1 MERCRNWWR
10 LSYIFPVW
18 TAMAAS
24 KISSS
29 SWEKGRPLRP
39 CRLRK
44 EPATKWI
51 PRDRMTEDFPNSVV
65 IKYQRN
71 RILLQRPELGVS
83 SQHTKLSLGPRWRFK
98 TAHMSFAKAVCVEF
112 VSLFMSGPILYKILF
127 TLLTRERSTAGKRLA
142 MSSTWA
148 CRFLRSPRTSF
159 NCHWRRKES
168 ECVIDYSV
176 SARIV
181 YTSLI
186 NKSKS
191 ACPASWQLEW
201 DASSARTTKVQVVQQ
216 PIFTDDLVWT
226 WWWGTRAR
234 WRVSYSSET
243 VPFML
248 SVTTGRRCVVFTIAK
263 QTGELLTESLLK
275 ADRLMFILTLHP
287 VVLIH
292 IGDSTCLPGF

>member
-1 MERCRNWWR
+1 
-10 LSYIFPVW
+10 
-18 TAMAAS
+18 MAAVLYFPS
-24 KISSS
+24 LDGDGGVEDFFFFLGKRTSSS
-29 SWEKGRPLRP
+29 TVSAPERASDKMDPKRQDDGRFSEFCSHQISEKSNIVATARTRRVQSTYQVVVGPEMAIQNCPHVFGQSGLCRIRVIIHVRP
-39 CRLRK
+39 
-44 EPATKWI
+44 
-51 PRDRMTEDFPNSVV
+51 
-65 IKYQRN
+65 Y
-71 RILLQRPELGVS
+71 
-83 SQHTKLSLGPRWRFK
+83 
-98 TAHMSFAKAVCVEF
+98 
-112 VSLFMSGPILYKILF
+112 ILYKILF

-201 DASSARTTKVQVVQQ
+201 EASSARTTKVQVVQQ

-275 ADRLMFILTLHP
+275 ADRRMFILTLHP